1 MSDDRPISPAEA
13 MAALM
18 NVVAALA
25 APLMHGR
32 ALANTTCRQL
42 FADIDA
48 HAQVFLETVGSAS
61 IIGGDRE
68 VDTTS
73 LVEMTEEL
81 RALLRAQSAADK
93 IEPEV
98 VATARAWF
106 TAIGFGEPPGG
117 WDFFTGEA

>member
-1 MSDDRPISPAEA
+1 

-25 APLMHGR
+25 APLMHER

-42 FADIDA
+42 FADVEA
-48 HAQVFLETVGSAS
+48 HVEVFLRTIGSAS
-61 IIGGDRE
+61 VIDGDRE
-68 VDTTS
+68 VDPS
-73 LVEMTEEL
+73 SIVEMTEEL
-81 RALLRAQSAADK
+81 RDLLRARASAERIDT
-93 IEPEV
+93 EV

-117 WDFFTGEA
+117 WDLFTGEA